1 MDIKRGIGIFTFFGA
16 ESHKDNIDYENIKI
30 IDLNNGQVV

>member
-1 MDIKRGIGIFTFFGA
+1 MDIKREIGIFTFFG
-16 ESHKDNIDYENIKI
+16 KGNTNYENLKI

>member
-1 MDIKRGIGIFTFFGA
+1 MDIKREIGIFTFFGKQNPN
-16 ESHKDNIDYENIKI
+16 HENIKI